1 MEHRFENFFFTL
13 FPNFRQKLP
22 SHTVSIAHYKREL
35 GVQVKFT
42 QVTFKRTLKFGAVLK
57 KPWEK
62 ILDNTTKKKE
72 KEKRFRVRVDRKDYY
87 LKINF

>member
-1 MEHRFENFFFTL
+1 MKLDWNIGLKISQYFQIFARNYLATH
-13 FPNFRQKLP
+13 LP
-22 SHTVSIAHYKREL
+22 SY
-35 GVQVKFT
+35 QVKFT